1 MAQLP
6 ELRTQ
11 ADAVKAMQFSPA
23 EVAASAN
30 TDPVADAARHQANI
44 VELRKEIARNSDPE
58 ILKILREE
66 YNRLQGP
73 TADSGDLMDFKVYGK
88 TGATPTEPAAIK
100 GPLMD
105 FKVYGKTPAQAPAE
119 ATPAEANAGPNA
131 AFGTNEAGAA
141 TGIQP
146 NRLQPIAPGREEQGV
161 GPTEKRLGFELGG
174 AATGAAIG
182 GAALNLPG
190 AVLGAGIGG
199 IAGSIAAE
207 FSDPTQNP
215 IKEALITGATSA
227 GAQTFGSG
235 SMAGFRYMLGKPSA
249 NGKHLL
255 DIMEA
260 RGLVPPAGTVLEG
273 SLAKNMQAIGSSD
286 AFFGAKVQQAVK
298 DAGNVVTDDLRNYIS
313 GYQRFYVGAKEGFK
327 IWDSSAKQLLGPE
340 ADIVA
345 LDRGVIDKLKVAQRT
360 WDSVGAA
367 VDFPLRQMLDDL
379 AAAEARVG
387 GSKFPAFRVNLEQAE
402 AVRQLLHQQ
411 ANALAG
417 TGRTETGQAVG
428 KDVAQA
434 VRKAAYKVG
443 DDIEFALD
451 LAVKDGRIPMQA
463 RAILTESREM
473 WKQWKV
479 GEALQNELTDT
490 LKLSERT
497 GAPITSEA
505 VYGALGRIE
514 AESKRLHKPILTSGE
529 TARLESIGKAL
540 QATEASQHSTQF
552 TMAVRAGQLFA
563 LSGGAGTMMGAVP
576 MALIPAAL
584 GFVVRNPEAS
594 ALLIR
599 GLRLPAG
606 SAAGV
611 RAANQLATI
620 LAKEGFLAPVER
632 KAQSADQPAS
642 GQP

>member
-1 MAQLP
+1 MTKLP

-11 ADAVKAMQFSPA
+11 ADAIKAMGFSDQ
-23 EVAASAN
+23 EIAASAN
-30 TDPVADAARHQANI
+30 TDPVEDAARHQANI
-44 VELRKEIARNSDPE
+44 VELRKEIGRTKDPE

-73 TADSGDLMDFKVYGK
+73 TADAASTGSGMTPMFGRDAP
-88 TGATPTEPAAIK
+88 TGEAPSGLKPMVNLQMQEIPPA
-100 GPLMD
+100 
-105 FKVYGKTPAQAPAE
+105 
-119 ATPAEANAGPNA
+119 ATPAEVAAGPNA
-131 AFGTNEAGAA
+131 AFGATPGGAA
-141 TGIQP
+141 TGLQP
-146 NRLQPIAPGREEQGV
+146 NRLQPIAPGREEQAV
-161 GPTEKRLGFELGG
+161 GPVEKRLGFEVGG
-174 AATGAAIG
+174 AATGALIG
-182 GAALNLPG
+182 APLGP
-190 AVLGAGIGG
+190 LGAIIGAG
-199 IAGSIAAE
+199 AGGVAGSIAAE
-207 FSDPTQNP
+207 FSDPTQHP
-215 IKEALITGATSA
+215 IPEALFTGATSA
-227 GAQTFGSG
+227 GAQALGSG
-235 SMAGFRYMLGKPSA
+235 TMAGFRYMLGKPSA
-249 NGKHLL
+249 NGEHLL
-255 DIMEA
+255 AILET

-286 AFFGAKVQQAVK
+286 AFYGKKVQQAVI
-298 DAGNVVTDDLRNYIS
+298 DSGNVVTDDLRNFIS
-313 GYQRFYVGAKEGFK
+313 SYQRYYNGAKEGFK
-327 IWDSSAKQLLGPE
+327 IWDASAKQLLGKE

-360 WDSVGAA
+360 WESVGAA

-379 AAAEARVG
+379 AAAEARSG
-387 GSKFPAFRVNLEQAE
+387 GQFSAFRVNLEQAE

-434 VRKAAYKVG
+434 IRKAAYKVG
-443 DDIEFALD
+443 DDIEYALD
-451 LAVKDGRIPMQA
+451 LAVKDGRIPVQS
-463 RAILTESREM
+463 RAILTEAREM

-479 GEALQNELTDT
+479 GEALQNEFIDV
-490 LKLSERT
+490 LKLNERNS
-497 GAPITSEA
+497 APIASDTI
-505 VYGALGRIE
+505 YKALGRIE
-514 AESKRLHKPILTSGE
+514 EESRRLHRTILSPGE

-540 QATEASQHSTQF
+540 QAVEASGHSTQF
-552 TMAVRAGQLFA
+552 TMAVRAGQLFSI
-563 LSGGAGTMMGAVP
+563 SGGAGFGANA
-576 MALIPAAL
+576 MAMTLVPAAL
-584 GFVVRNPEAS
+584 GFIVRNPETS

-611 RAANQLATI
+611 RAATQLATI